1 MKRLKIRM
9 SIDVKIC
16 GINSPEALD
25 AAAQGGAKMLGFVF
39 FNNSP
44 RNVTLDEARDLLAWV
59 PQGITKVALTVD
71 PSDAHAQSI
80 ARQLPFD
87 MIQLHGSESVE
98 RVAELKAN
106 TGLAVMKAVGI
117 EGPDDIA
124 RAHAYEDVCD
134 YILLDAKPPKGA
146 ALPGGNAL
154 SFDWTL
160 IAGEKWRKPWLLAG
174 GLTAENLAE
183 AVKTSA
189 ANFVDV
195 SSGVEDAPGQKS
207 VEKIR
212 AFLDLA
218 RSL

>member
-1 MKRLKIRM
+1 M

-16 GINSPEALD
+16 GINSAAALD
-25 AAAQGGAKMLGFVF
+25 AAGQDGAKMLGFVF
-39 FNNSP
+39 FNKSP
-44 RNVTLDEARDLLAWV
+44 RNVTLDEARELLAQV
-59 PQGITKVALTVD
+59 PQGITKVALMVNPT
-71 PSDAHAQSI
+71 DAEAVSI
-80 ARQLPFD
+80 ARELPFD
-87 MIQLHGSESVE
+87 LIQLHGSETVE
-98 RVAELKAN
+98 RVTELKAI

-117 EGPDDIA
+117 EGADDIA

-174 GLTAENLAE
+174 GLSADNLAE

-189 ANFVDV
+189 ASFVDV